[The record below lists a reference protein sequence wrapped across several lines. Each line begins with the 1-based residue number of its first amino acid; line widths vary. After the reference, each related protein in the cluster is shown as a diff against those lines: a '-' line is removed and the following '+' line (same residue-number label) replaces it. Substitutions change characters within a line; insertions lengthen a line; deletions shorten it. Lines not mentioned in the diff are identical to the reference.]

1 MTYGNINSQNQG
13 QNQNGSRNQNQ
24 NQNGNILKNN
34 NNINMNMKLNNYNN
48 NNNLYNNY
56 NNTNQNN
63 NYNDNTENDNSINNN
78 ININSRQN
86 NFQETNRSRN
96 DNTKNS
102 NRSANHSLM
111 NDLYNKFEIE
121 EFVSPEMEEKNR
133 LKKQKE
139 EEALERCMM
148 LYERAKIKN
157 EVNKINFYKNMEI
170 KDNMELDRFTFTPK
184 INERKN
190 KKEENLKLIYRN
202 TNIYNRSL
210 QWKENKENKI
220 EKNRR
225 EITRDTH
232 EILRPPVNIYY

>member
-1 MTYGNINSQNQG
+1 M
-13 QNQNGSRNQNQ
+13 
-24 NQNGNILKNN
+24 
-34 NNINMNMKLNNYNN
+34 NN
-48 NNNLYNNY
+48 NNNNNY
-56 NNTNQNN
+56 NKFNN
-63 NYNDNTENDNSINNN
+63 NNNNENENSNNINNN
-78 ININSRQN
+78 NNINSRQN
-86 NFQETNRSRN
+86 NFQEINKSRN
-96 DNTKNS
+96 FNTKNS

-111 NDLYNKFEIE
+111 SDLYNKFEIE
-121 EFVSPEMEEKNR
+121 EFISPEMEERNR

-148 LYERAKIKN
+148 LYEKAKIKN

-170 KDNMELDRFTFTPK
+170 KDNMELDRCTFTPK